1 MLAPEQVRRLEESH
15 KRVAESRAQER
26 QRVAEWHA
34 RQRHGTV
41 CYYCGQDIPAKQ
53 PVWRIRAGNGVRIKC
68 RACWN
73 EHHKG
78 PHRHDK
84 GIKDAC
90 EGCGR
95 TVWRSPWYA
104 RPKRLWCSWLC
115 RRKQTTTEIIARR
128 SRERALDRGDRR
140 CAVCGGFFTPKRSD
154 GLTCS
159 SACRQKRYRQKKG
172 PPELAQG
179 GR

>member
-26 QRVAEWHA
+26 QRVADWKA

-53 PVWRIRAGNGVRIKC
+53 PVWRIRARKGVRIKC
-68 RACWN
+68 RACASK
-73 EHHKG
+73 HHKG
-78 PHRHDK
+78 HDK
-84 GIKDAC
+84 GQKDAC

-95 TVWRSPWYA
+95 TVWLYPVWCR
-104 RPKRLWCSWLC
+104 RPKRVWCSWLC
-115 RRKQTTTEIIARR
+115 RRKKTTTEIIEKR
-128 SRERALDRGDRR
+128 SKERAERRGDRV

-159 SACRQKRYRQKKG
+159 PACRQKRYRQKKAT
-172 PPELAQG
+172 PS
-179 GR
+179 

>member
-1 MLAPEQVRRLEESH
+1 METLLTPA
-15 KRVAESRAQER
+15 AERRAQER
-26 QRVAEWHA
+26 QRVADWKA

-41 CYYCGQDIPAKQ
+41 CYYCGQDIPEKQ
-53 PVWRIRAGNGVRIKC
+53 PVWRIRARKGVRIKC

-115 RRKQTTTEIIARR
+115 RRKKTTTEIIEKR
-128 SRERALDRGDRR
+128 SKERAERRGDRV

-159 SACRQKRYRQKKG
+159 PACRQKRYRQKKAT
-172 PPELAQG
+172 PS
-179 GR
+179 